1 MAKKDDG
8 ELVSVRR
15 APKLAPFVV
24 LGAGLGFIITL
35 ALTSIFPSD
44 PTIGF
49 VALSGYFSI
58 FGVTLGITIG
68 IVWWL
73 ILDRRSR
80 KREKQVRMERETN

>member
-8 ELVSVRR
+8 QLVSIRR

-35 ALTSIFPSD
+35 TLTSFFHSD

-49 VALSGYFSI
+49 ASLSGYFSI
-58 FGVTLGITIG
+58 FGVTAGITLGIL
-68 IVWWL
+68 WWL
-73 ILDRRSR
+73 ILDLRSR
-80 KREKQVRMERETN
+80 KREKQVRMEREKN

>member
-1 MAKKDDG
+1 MAKKEDG
-8 ELVSVRR
+8 ELVSIRR

-35 ALTSIFPSD
+35 ALTSLFPSD

-49 VALSGYFSI
+49 AALSGYFAL
-58 FGVTLGITIG
+58 FGVTAGLTIG
-68 IVWWL
+68 ILWWL

-80 KREKQVRMERETN
+80 KREKQVRMGREKN